1 MAESNFIDYV
11 KIMCRSGHGGAGS
24 KHLHRAK
31 YIPKGGPDGGD
42 GGRGGHIFL
51 KGNRNLWT
59 LIHLKYQRH
68 IFATDGAPGSENQ
81 CTGKKGEDRTIEVP
95 CGTWIELRA
104 TTSVED
110 WHFDHWS
117 DGNTDAVRQ
126 VEVLGDA
133 HYVAYFAP
141 NCGDY
146 PALPV
151 VALYD
156 WLIMLDVRTV
166 NTMGYYFGEEAVTW
180 YRVRGAPDK
189 LTDGASAD
197 DERMGTGYSLTIDQS
212 FKGTG
217 DYYASVDVSSSPSGV
232 LCTDLMRSLIVHYSS
247 TTPAAAPPLL
257 EPTVVRPNEAQR
269 LLRLNPNAPTTVTIY
284 DATGKVL
291 QQVKATDT
299 TLSLNTASLKN
310 GVYVLKAGN
319 QIVKFLKK

>member
-1 MAESNFIDYV
+1 MRRALLYILFPVLAVPI
-11 KIMCRSGHGGAGS
+11 GAV
-24 KHLHRAK
+24 
-31 YIPKGGPDGGD
+31 
-42 GGRGGHIFL
+42 
-51 KGNRNLWT
+51 
-59 LIHLKYQRH
+59 
-68 IFATDGAPGSENQ
+68 
-81 CTGKKGEDRTIEVP
+81 EVP

-104 TTSVED
+104 SSVDD

-156 WLIMLDVRTV
+156 WLILLDVRSI
-166 NTMGYYFGEEAVTW
+166 NAKGYYFGEEAVTW

-197 DERMGTGYSLTIDQS
+197 DERVGIGYSLTIDQS
-212 FKGTG
+212 FLGTG

-232 LCTDLMRSLIVHYSS
+232 LCTDLMRSFIVHYAS
-247 TTPAAAPPLL
+247 TAAYAPPLL
-257 EPTVVRPNEAQR
+257 EPTMVRAHEPQR
-269 LLRLNPNAPTTVTIY
+269 LLHLNPDQPTKVTIY
-284 DATGKVL
+284 DIAGHCL
-291 QQVKATDT
+291 Q
-299 TLSLNTASLKN
+299 TLSADGVERMSLQAEGVAGCYQVVVQN
-310 GVYVLKAGN
+310 GEQRTVLRY
-319 QIVKFLKK
+319 IVVN

>member
-1 MAESNFIDYV
+1 MRLS
-11 KIMCRSGHGGAGS
+11 CRTYCILLALGIVLSGRAASIEALCGS
-24 KHLHRAK
+24 W
-31 YIPKGGPDGGD
+31 Y
-42 GGRGGHIFL
+42 
-51 KGNRNLWT
+51 
-59 LIHLKYQRH
+59 
-68 IFATDGAPGSENQ
+68 
-81 CTGKKGEDRTIEVP
+81 
-95 CGTWIELRA
+95 ELRA
-104 TTSVED
+104 TPMED

-156 WLIMLDVRTV
+156 WLILLDVRTI
-166 NTMGYYFGEEAVTW
+166 NTMGYFFGEEAVTW

-197 DERMGTGYSLTIDQS
+197 DERVGIGYSLTIDKS

-232 LCTDLMRSLIVHYSS
+232 LCTDLMRSLIVHYASS
-247 TTPAAAPPLL
+247 AAYAPPLL
-257 EPTVVRPNEAQR
+257 EPTMVRAHEPQR
-269 LLRLNPNAPTTVTIY
+269 LLHLNPDQPTTVTIY
-284 DATGKVL
+284 DMNGRLLQSHNAEGVECLALQAAPVAGCYQVVVQNGEQRTVL
-291 QQVKATDT
+291 RYIVVK
-299 TLSLNTASLKN
+299 
-310 GVYVLKAGN
+310 
-319 QIVKFLKK
+319 